1 MAGLGVEIK
10 WLGHATVL
18 YRSPKGK
25 RVLVDAWVDGNP
37 ACPAASKDLGSLD
50 LMLLTHAH
58 SDHFADAV
66 ALAKK
71 HTPDV
76 VCNFETSL
84 WLGKQGVAK
93 THGMNKSGTLALHG
107 IRITMV
113 HALHSNSIQD
123 GDRLILAGEAC
134 GFVLEFENGT
144 RVYHAGD
151 TGIFGD
157 MKLIAELYQPTI
169 AVLPIGDHYTMS
181 PREAAVAAK
190 MLGVRT
196 VVPIHHSTFPVL
208 TGTPAELKER
218 LADRKDIA
226 VLDLRPGETAT

>member
-1 MAGLGVEIK
+1 MPGLGVQIT

-18 YRSPKGK
+18 YQSTKGT

-66 ALAKK
+66 TLAKK
-71 HTPDV
+71 HAPDV

-84 WLGKQGVAK
+84 WLGKQGVTK
-93 THGMNKSGTLALHG
+93 THGMNKGGTLALHG

-113 HALHSNSIQD
+113 HAMHSNSIRD
-123 GDRLILAGEAC
+123 GDRLLLAGEAC

-157 MKLIAELYQPTI
+157 MKLIAELYRPSI

-181 PREAAVAAK
+181 PYEAAAAAK
-190 MLGVRT
+190 MMGVST
-196 VVPIHHSTFPVL
+196 VVPIHHSTFPIL
-208 TGTPAELKER
+208 TGTPAELRKQ

-226 VLDLRPGETAT
+226 VLDLVPGQTAT